1 MTADEASDT
10 GSGGDRLLNL
20 LGVVVALFVVV
31 GLVGVVLA
39 GLGGPSTD
47 AADAPDAA
55 WTLDRVNGSHVRI
68 VHAGGDAVPASDLV
82 VTVDGV
88 RRRVSWD
95 GVVEEGDAGV
105 VRADRGLIVQLY
117 WTNEVGERI
126 KLRGWNLA

>member
-95 GVVEEGDAGV
+95 GVVGAGDAGV
-105 VRADRGLIVQLY
+105 VRADRGMVVQLY
-117 WTNEVGERI
+117 WTNEAGERV
-126 KLRGWNLA
+126 KLRGWNRA